1 MRRSVRCVV
10 WLLACALALVLSVS
24 GCTGETPSVE
34 GGAQSTSEPASDE
47 LEGEEKA
54 ARLIEVAEGELGNTD
69 GARYEDALLE
79 AGGELCYQRGYWC
92 ATYVWRSFREAGLA
106 EYLCDGEMTVYPQRQ
121 AAYFEWVGA
130 YHESPDEAWQPAP
143 GDIAFFYY
151 SDGFPGGEVVSH
163 SEIVTSYD
171 PETGTFETLTGNP
184 EVTRHEHSIYAD
196 DVRGFGDIDWS

>member
-24 GCTGETPSVE
+24 GCTGDTPSVE

-47 LEGEEKA
+47 LAGEERA

-92 ATYVWRSFREAGLA
+92 ATYVWWSFREAGLA

-151 SDGFPGGEVVSH
+151 SDGFPGG
-163 SEIVTSYD
+163 
-171 PETGTFETLTGNP
+171 GGGCLTFRNRDLVRPRDGN
-184 EVTRHEHSIYAD
+184 VRDAD
-196 DVRGFGDIDWS
+196 GKPRGHAARALDLRR